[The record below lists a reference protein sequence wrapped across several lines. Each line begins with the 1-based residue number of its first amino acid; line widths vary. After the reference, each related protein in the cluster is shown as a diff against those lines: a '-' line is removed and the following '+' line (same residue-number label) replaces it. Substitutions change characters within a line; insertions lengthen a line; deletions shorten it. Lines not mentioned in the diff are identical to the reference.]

1 MQFKQALVLRAV
13 TATAIL
19 AAATALT
26 PSRAHASVSLTL
38 NDYAFTAKLV
48 SLPAHL
54 QVNSAGLSEYDKKA
68 WSIETQDDGTE
79 LYTLK
84 SKSQSKSKSKSKTKK
99 KPEARAAIMRDKKG
113 DLESMTAYEL
123 SDKLSGGDETAGA
136 MIFETGRLRAFTSCE
151 TENSV
156 GRVCVTATPDLCHA
170 LKAGNVR
177 PEEMKQMETYEMRA
191 LAILLTLRGTDHQLD
206 NMVKSGNRLG
216 LKTALQTTKGQL
228 LALSKVVE
236 RESRR
241 TASVASATAPL
252 AVSAVVPPPAQ
263 TADDKLAETVLEKS
277 LPRLKQ
283 ACLDTRFN

>member
-1 MQFKQALVLRAV
+1 MRLEQAVVLRAV
-13 TATAIL
+13 AVTAIL
-19 AAATALT
+19 AATMALT
-26 PSRAHASVSLTL
+26 PSRAPASVSLTL
-38 NDYAFTAKLV
+38 NDYGFTSKLV

-54 QVNSAGLSEYDKKA
+54 QVNVAGLSEYDKKA
-68 WSIETQDDGTE
+68 WSIEKQDDGTE
-79 LYTLK
+79 LYRL
-84 SKSQSKSKSKSKTKK
+84 KK

-113 DLESMTAYEL
+113 DLESMTAY
-123 SDKLSGGDETAGA
+123 KLSGGEETSGA
-136 MIFETGRLRAFTSCE
+136 MMFEKGSLRAFTSCE
-151 TENSV
+151 TQEPV

-170 LKAGNVR
+170 LKAGNVH
-177 PEEMKQMETYEMRA
+177 PEEMKQTETYEMRA

-236 RESRR
+236 RESRK
-241 TASVASATAPL
+241 TASVAPAA
-252 AVSAVVPPPAQ
+252 AQ
-263 TADDKLAETVLEKS
+263 TADDKLAQTVLEKS